1 MEYSGARDYLGK
13 CVKTVNYSI
22 LINGEPTTP
31 FDVAKGLRQGDPI
44 SPFLFALAMEYLSR
58 KLNELKGN
66 KKFKYHP
73 KCSKQAMTHLSFA
86 DDLLLFSRGRSQ
98 FIQIVLFGIQAY
110 WSQLFAIPSK
120 VLSTIEAYC
129 RSYLWSGTITITWKD
144 LIAWNKVCIPKSIGG
159 LGLLNI
165 RLWNKVA
172 IAKASWDI
180 EDKADRLWIRW
191 LHAYY
196 TKNQQFSQML
206 IPQQAGW
213 MVRKIF
219 EARDTMAL
227 IQDTKSGSLIKQIY
241 LKLIGDNERITW
253 KILRF
258 RNDARPKAQFTV
270 WLQMHGKL
278 LTIDI
283 LAPWEINVD
292 PICNLC
298 NSHDETR
305 NHLFME
311 CPFSN
316 KVWEGVLK
324 WM

>member
-1 MEYSGARDYLGK
+1 MNRAINCTSLTPIPKTDHRVTMKEYRPIACCIILYKIISKVLASRLQKVVASVVCEAQAQFIPYRKILDNIFLAQEL
-13 CVKTVNYSI
+13 VKSYTRKN
-22 LINGEPTTP
+22 
-31 FDVAKGLRQGDPI
+31 I
-44 SPFLFALAMEYLSR
+44 SPR
-58 KLNELKGN
+58 W
-66 KKFKYHP
+66 
-73 KCSKQAMTHLSFA
+73 
-86 DDLLLFSRGRSQ
+86 RSQ